1 MPACPS
7 CSTAVL
13 VGRRA
18 AVLGWT
24 RRSLT
29 LLVGIYLTL
38 LVAALA
44 AIALGSAR
52 SGWTALLR
60 ELSHLLFA
68 PVPALL
74 VLALIVRARVALLGL
89 AVALLA
95 FAACTIPQVM
105 SNNEP
110 ADRPGPAFRVLTF
123 NLGASRWLGQPED
136 TLRTI
141 AGADPDVICLVEAPG
156 NTLATVG
163 ANLHAAYPY
172 QAGST
177 DAFVLSRF
185 PLTEVRTAILSKG
198 AKGSLQASLELDHRL
213 ITLTVVQLQRVD
225 SYRGLRSG
233 PRQLASTMRSF
244 TTDERDAAVAELM
257 GLIRAEVGTHLL
269 VGDLNLTPTSQAYHV
284 LRSHFQ
290 DAFAEAGWGLGH
302 TYPTVLRPFGS
313 TLFLPLV
320 RIDYVLHSSD
330 LVARRA
336 WVGPNGGSDHLPL
349 IADLAFR

>member
-1 MPACPS
+1 M
-7 CSTAVL
+7 T
-13 VGRRA
+13 
-18 AVLGWT
+18 GWT
-24 RRSLT
+24 RRGLT
-29 LLVGIYLTL
+29 LLVGIYLTV

-68 PVPALL
+68 PAPVLL

-95 FAACTIPQVM
+95 FAACTLPRGM
-105 SNNEP
+105 PNNE
-110 ADRPGPAFRVLTF
+110 AANQPGPAFRVLTF
-123 NLGASRWLGQPED
+123 NLGASRRLGQPEN
-136 TLRTI
+136 TLRAI
-141 AGADPDVICLVEAPG
+141 AASDPDVICLVEAPG

-163 ANLHAAYPY
+163 ASLHEAYPY

-185 PLTEVRTAILSKG
+185 PLTEIRTEILSNG

-213 ITLTVVQLQRVD
+213 MTLTVVQLQRVD

-244 TTDERDAAVAELM
+244 TTEQRDAAVTELM
-257 GLIRAEVGTHLL
+257 GLIRAEAGTHVL
-269 VGDLNLTPTSQAYHV
+269 VGDLNLTPTSQAYRV

-290 DAFAEAGWGLGH
+290 DAFIEAGWGLGH
-302 TYPTVLRPFGS
+302 TYPTALYPFGS

-349 IADLAFR
+349 MADLAFR